1 MSIVFDIGSNYN
13 YHFIIEKLIEELERK
28 FTCLRLIIEK
38 YITFSVPIENE
49 VARTDQDG
57 KEITKI
63 LSYLLQFIN
72 STRFMASSLSNLAN
86 NLA

>member
-13 YHFIIEKLIEELERK
+13 YHFIIKKLAEELERK
-28 FTCLRLIIEK
+28 FTFLRKIIEK
-38 YITFSVPIENE
+38 YVTFSVPIENE
-49 VARTDQDG
+49 VTRIDQDG
-57 KEITKI
+57 EEITKI